1 MKIHCYKNLFVL
13 EDMDVDH
20 ILISNKICF
29 GEKNCKY
36 LIEDDELFKKCNDI
50 CNKVS
55 KLKNNLVLNPSTIN
69 VF

>member
-1 MKIHCYKNLFVL
+1 MKINCYKNLFVL

-36 LIEDDELFKKCNDI
+36 FWKGLHM
-50 CNKVS
+50 
-55 KLKNNLVLNPSTIN
+55 
-69 VF
+69 